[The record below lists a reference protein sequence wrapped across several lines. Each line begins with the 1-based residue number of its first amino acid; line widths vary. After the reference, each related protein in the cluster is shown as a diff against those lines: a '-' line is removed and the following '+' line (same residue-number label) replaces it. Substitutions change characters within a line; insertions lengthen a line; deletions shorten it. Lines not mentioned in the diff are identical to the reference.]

1 MRTVLGILKNVR
13 LWSTVC
19 RGLEDLDLVWDEV
32 GRLFFAKNLAE
43 YTP

>member
-1 MRTVLGILKNVR
+1 MRTVSGILKNVR

-19 RGLEDLDLVWDEV
+19 HGLEDLDLVWDEI
-32 GRLFFAKNLAE
+32 GRLSLLKILAE